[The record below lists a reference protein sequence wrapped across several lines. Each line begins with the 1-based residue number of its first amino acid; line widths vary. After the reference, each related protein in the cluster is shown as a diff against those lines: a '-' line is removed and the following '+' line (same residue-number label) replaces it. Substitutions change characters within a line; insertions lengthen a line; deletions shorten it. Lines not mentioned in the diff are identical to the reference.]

1 MKIISTACSL
11 CLPMKFDN
19 SQEKNL
25 WMKGFCRIKNKN
37 KNFDRLHNEQ
47 SINC

>member
-1 MKIISTACSL
+1 
-11 CLPMKFDN
+11 
-19 SQEKNL
+19 
-25 WMKGFCRIKNKN
+25 MKGFCRIKNKI

>member
-1 MKIISTACSL
+1 
-11 CLPMKFDN
+11 MKFDN